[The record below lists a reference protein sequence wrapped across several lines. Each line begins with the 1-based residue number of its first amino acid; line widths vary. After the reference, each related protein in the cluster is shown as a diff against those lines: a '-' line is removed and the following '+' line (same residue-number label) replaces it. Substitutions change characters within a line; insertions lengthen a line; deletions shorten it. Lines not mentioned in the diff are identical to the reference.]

1 MKEKLYERHSC
12 SKLHWINC
20 GFCPKWELDCSIAFG
35 GISMNKSLIKRAY
48 TNLVKYETLLEKR
61 RNVLRTKELDAEIDE
76 NRVILHGLLN
86 LMNGDAK

>member
-1 MKEKLYERHSC
+1 
-12 SKLHWINC
+12 
-20 GFCPKWELDCSIAFG
+20 
-35 GISMNKSLIKRAY
+35 MNKSLIKRAY